1 MNIIDFPLQ
10 ERAENREKQKI
21 RQSATRYYADLFLAE
36 DPELLAYDIVINPDA
51 EISSCP
57 HGYWIDAQIWLP
69 K

>member
-10 ERAENREKQKI
+10 ERAENREKA
-21 RQSATRYYADLFLAE
+21 RVLEETLNHYRDLFRAE
-36 DPELLAYDIVINPDA
+36 DEELLIYDIDISKRA
-51 EISSCP
+51 EIITCN